1 MNRLQKLQQDLQATT
16 KAKEVTNVHLANITG
31 FSRPSISE
39 AIRSGKINNRM
50 NRVLDLVDLVTE
62 AYHITSLWELAEPNQ
77 GATQINMHDWVSK
90 KVDKHLSACRVLEE
104 NQLDMVDVYGRPE
117 TPDWLPLQLQDEAAK
132 LSDAQLHEVV
142 RIGEI
147 SQQGA
152 IGAFK
157 ELIKNSSEIDAQ
169 EEGKPKAY
177 YGFTSPL
184 ALNMIESDIK
194 HGHINEDYSAL
205 IDQLK
210 AMFGEKGHYEF
221 KEVRAALVALEC
233 PEMIEKVQVNCS
245 VNDEGNVI
253 ADSPAV
259 TYKQLATLQAL
270 ECYTQNRYSYRF
282 YKSWYHKDVK
292 GFKRVQNRLDDGVN
306 SAVFVESGKKVEVL
320 YQVPTEPGRSCAEW
334 VQEWLLKV
342 IEENGD
348 LPDFLEWLK
357 GNSEVRLVVL
367 PGTKNRALL
376 GISTE
381 QNLIA

>member
-104 NQLDMVDVYGRPE
+104 NQLDIVDVYGRPE
-117 TPDWLPLQLQDEAAK
+117 TPDWLPLQLQDEADK
-132 LSDAQLHEVV
+132 LSDDQLHEVV

-169 EEGKPKAY
+169 AEEEKTKAY

-194 HGHINEDYSAL
+194 HGHINEDYNAL
-205 IDQLK
+205 INQLK
-210 AMFGEKGHYEF
+210 TMLGEQGHYEF

-233 PEMIEKVQVNCS
+233 PEMVEKTPDSVSYKELNLARLKDLCELHLEGSVSEVQRPIVAEKLIEACSQLNVIGLDDGDEILLPLEKLLTEHVNPGALM
-245 VNDEGNVI
+245 NIRLARRAI
-253 ADSPAV
+253 ADSEAM
-259 TYKQLATLQAL
+259 K
-270 ECYTQNRYSYRF
+270 E
-282 YKSWYHKDVK
+282 
-292 GFKRVQNRLDDGVN
+292 RLPR
-306 SAVFVESGKKVEVL
+306 EV
-320 YQVPTEPGRSCAEW
+320 A
-334 VQEWLLKV
+334 
-342 IEENGD
+342 
-348 LPDFLEWLK
+348 
-357 GNSEVRLVVL
+357 
-367 PGTKNRALL
+367 
-376 GISTE
+376 
-381 QNLIA
+381 